1 VDVAT
6 KPKTDNIVQIF
17 GHDEEDEEFEVVLAP
32 RASRMERSVA
42 SVSPIDLAGKPKL
55 LFMVGRGGTG
65 KTTLAR
71 WLGWRMAEQGRETLL
86 AALDPQ
92 NRSLVGWFTGVAQ
105 PADGS
110 VYETSKFLKQL
121 IDDRIAQRAGAI
133 LDFGGGDTS
142 LTRLVESHRDVC
154 DMLVD
159 AGVEPV
165 GVYTVGTGVDDL
177 AAMLLAEREGFLPRA
192 RMIVL
197 NEARAP
203 LGTPRET
210 AFRALMRSKAYQA
223 AIQGGTMPIWMP
235 ALDAE
240 VAADIERRRLTFGM
254 ARDGQVRDGMKSP
267 PIGGLDRVGV
277 GRWLRAMEED
287 FAPVATWLP

>member
-1 VDVAT
+1 MMTISDLAGQHLGPVGSDSTSRHVITVYPNQRSADMAT
-6 KPKTDNIVQIF
+6 KKTDSIVQIF

-32 RASRMERSVA
+32 RASMMERSVA
-42 SVSPIDLAGKPKL
+42 PVSPIDLTGKPKL

-92 NRSLVGWFTGVAQ
+92 NRSLVGWFSGVAQ
-105 PADGS
+105 PIDGG

-165 GVYTVGTGVDDL
+165 AVYTVGPGVDDL
-177 AAMLLAEREGFLPRA
+177 AAMLLVEREGFLPRT

-223 AIQGGTMPIWMP
+223 AIQGGTMQIWMP

-254 ARDGQVRDGMKSP
+254 ARTAKS
-267 PIGGLDRVGV
+267 
-277 GRWLRAMEED
+277 
-287 FAPVATWLP
+287 ATA

>member
-1 VDVAT
+1 MD
-6 KPKTDNIVQIF
+6 
-17 GHDEEDEEFEVVLAP
+17 
-32 RASRMERSVA
+32 RSVA
-42 SVSPIDLAGKPKL
+42 PVSPIDLTGKPKL

-105 PADGS
+105 PVDGS

-142 LTRLVESHRDVC
+142 LTRLVESHRDVS

-159 AGVEPV
+159 AGIEPV
-165 GVYTVGTGVDDL
+165 AVYTVGTGVDDL

-223 AIQGGTMPIWMP
+223 AIQGGTMQIWMP

-254 ARDGQVRDGMKSP
+254 ARDGKVRDGMKSP
-267 PIGGLDRVGV
+267 PMCRGHCLLQG
-277 GRWLRAMEED
+277 W
-287 FAPVATWLP
+287 